1 MRVDE
6 YLNNDGFSCIIVYGL
21 HQQRKYNET
30 LAEERIKESLTTWI
44 TENDFQGIQALGFNS
59 VRLPVGYW
67 NVMDD
72 PYKLF
77 VPKNYHESLY
87 YIDWCF
93 DMADRWCVAVLC
105 SALFNELEHNTH
117 GLDESFYVF

>member
-1 MRVDE
+1 MGWLSLCYGQWTEGEGGNFYYQVSITLLRVDE

-93 DMADRWCVAVLC
+93 DMADR
-105 SALFNELEHNTH
+105 
-117 GLDESFYVF
+117 